1 MCGKGVENITLWVT
15 DEKFGG
21 GGAFFALT
29 LCYVLVP
36 SIKTAATC
44 RRLRWM
50 RKLAISGNLAFLLV
64 DKTREFVE
72 ACYERG
78 DLDAALSCL
87 DPVRATCYGYASG
100 CHAFDTDAV
109 ARLLGA
115 SCAFARRI
123 GSRIVSHEC
132 HLAYRNETCAVVLS
146 SLRTRATK
154 GDAEGEP
161 SDDEYERRLTFVY
174 APVGDDWLIVHMHS
188 SAPHAP
194 DDPFASRR
202 MTARDVG
209 AVDLD
214 AVLSQAKVERER
226 YEIVSELSDDVIY
239 EYDVGRDTLYL
250 FLHPFRQ
257 KPRHQAQQAGYRA
270 LPGHDRPRRLR
281 APRRPRALCGRRAQA
296 VAGPARARRRARRL
310 RARVPPAAHVLLRP
324 RKRAGRLQCTSAS
337 WAAAS
342 TMPGA
347 GS

>member
-1 MCGKGVENITLWVT
+1 MDAKAG
-15 DEKFGG
+15 D
-21 GGAFFALT
+21 
-29 LCYVLVP
+29 
-36 SIKTAATC
+36 
-44 RRLRWM
+44 M
-50 RKLAISGNLAFLLV
+50 GNLAFLLV

-87 DPVRATCYGYASG
+87 DPVRATCYGYASEL
-100 CHAFDTDAV
+100 HAFDTDAV

-132 HLAYRNETCAVVLS
+132 HLAYRNETCTVVLS

-250 FLHPFRQ
+250 FSTRFGKSP
-257 KPRHQAQQAGYRA
+257 AI
-270 LPGHDRPRRLR
+270 RRTKLII
-281 APRRPRALCGRRAQA
+281 
-296 VAGPARARRRARRL
+296 
-310 RARVPPAAHVLLRP
+310 
-324 RKRAGRLQCTSAS
+324 
-337 WAAAS
+337 
-342 TMPGA
+342 
-347 GS
+347 